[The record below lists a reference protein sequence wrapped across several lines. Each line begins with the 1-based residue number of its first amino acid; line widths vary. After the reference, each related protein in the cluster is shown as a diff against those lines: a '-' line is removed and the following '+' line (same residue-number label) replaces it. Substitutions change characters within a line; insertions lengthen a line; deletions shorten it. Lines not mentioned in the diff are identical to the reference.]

1 VVAVRYRA
9 RIEAHWNGGNDRGLF
24 WHTDIYE
31 RRNGRWQ
38 ALVSGDADPGADLAS
53 GGVLLTSPGAPFPT
67 RVPTA
72 CERRP
77 APLTT
82 VGTAAVPA
90 AVSWVMAET
99 GAVSSPGFLTERPGD
114 TR

>member
-77 APLTT
+77 APSPQSERLPSRPPLA
-82 VGTAAVPA
+82 G
-90 AVSWVMAET
+90 SWQKRA
-99 GAVSSPGFLTERPGD
+99 L
-114 TR
+114 